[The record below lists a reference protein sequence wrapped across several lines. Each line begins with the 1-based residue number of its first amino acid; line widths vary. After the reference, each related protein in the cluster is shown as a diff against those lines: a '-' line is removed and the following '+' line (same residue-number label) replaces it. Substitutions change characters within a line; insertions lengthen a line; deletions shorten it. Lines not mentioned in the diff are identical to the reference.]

1 MGFFYSKQT
10 LWIYDLNHDLF
21 TFYKMSHEMCESRA
35 YLWTNI
41 PQTNYE
47 VLVEVV
53 YGYLFTDD
61 WSLENS
67 VKWV

>member
-1 MGFFYSKQT
+1 
-10 LWIYDLNHDLF
+10 
-21 TFYKMSHEMCESRA
+21 MSHELMNVCESRA

-47 VLVEVV
+47 VVEVV

-61 WSLENS
+61 WSLEKS